1 MTASTPKPH
10 SKKLL
15 DELREQL
22 RTRHYALRTENTYTA
37 WVRKYILFHNK
48 RHPKNMGAEEINA
61 FLTHLALEKN
71 VASSTQN
78 QALSAI
84 LFLYRHVLKIEL
96 AQNTLIYSRPKK
108 RKYIPTVLSKEEA
121 KAVIQQ
127 MDGVYRLMAQIMYGS
142 GLRLMEVLRLRV
154 KDLDFANRHIIVR
167 DGKGGDDRST
177 TFPDLLLEPLRL
189 HINQVKALHE
199 KDLFDGYG
207 MVHLPN
213 ALKRKYPNANREWV
227 WQYIFPA
234 NKRSIDPRTGINR
247 RHHLHESSLQ
257 KAVKKAARLANVDK
271 RVSPHTLRH
280 SFATHLLEAGY
291 DIRTVQEL
299 LGHKDVKTTMI
310 YTHVLN
316 RGPKAVRSPLDS
328 M

>member
-1 MTASTPKPH
+1 MTSSPPKPR

-15 DELREQL
+15 EELSQEL
-22 RTRHYALRTENTYTA
+22 RTRHYALRTEDTYIS

-48 RHPKNMGAEEINA
+48 RHPKNMGAKEINA
-61 FLTHLALEKN
+61 FLTHLALERN

-84 LFLYRHVLKIEL
+84 LFLYRYVLNIEL
-96 AQNTLIYSRPKK
+96 AQNELIYSRSKK
-108 RKYIPTVLSKEEA
+108 KKYVPTVLSKEEA

-127 MDGVYRLMAQIMYGS
+127 MDGVYLLMAQIMYGS

-154 KDLDFANRHIIVR
+154 KDLDFANRQIIVR

-189 HINQVKALHE
+189 HLNQVKALHE
-199 KDLFDGYG
+199 KDLFEGYG
-207 MVHLPN
+207 TVHLPN
-213 ALKRKYPNANREWV
+213 ALDKKYLNANREWI
-227 WQYIFPA
+227 WQYVFPA
-234 NKRSIDPRTGINR
+234 KKRSLDPRTGIKQ
-247 RHHLHESSLQ
+247 RHHLHESNLQ
-257 KAVKKAARLANVDK
+257 RAVKQAARLAKIEK
-271 RVSPHTLRH
+271 RVSPHTFRH

-316 RGPKAVRSPLDS
+316 RGPKAVRSPLDG
-328 M
+328 